1 MGRGISPF
9 PRNKK
14 NDQRIIYIKIVVK
27 IKRFFIKYLLD
38 ISYYS
43 DFNWEKLVFMPKVL
57 SYFLK
62 TIVYQQGFTQPLYKT
77 FVLPKK
83 TKKKK
88 LNPKI
93 DRSLDSDFF
102 VFYYFL
108 DFLALFSRIFA
119 ELRSCLAWRASC
131 SLRRDFRET
140 PGAERSSCPSPLSR
154 NFIQNFFSIHF
165 QSTFWMQNWP

>member
-1 MGRGISPF
+1 
-9 PRNKK
+9 
-14 NDQRIIYIKIVVK
+14 
-27 IKRFFIKYLLD
+27 
-38 ISYYS
+38 
-43 DFNWEKLVFMPKVL
+43 MPKVL

-119 ELRSCLAWRASC
+119 ELRSCLA
-131 SLRRDFRET
+131 
-140 PGAERSSCPSPLSR
+140 
-154 NFIQNFFSIHF
+154 
-165 QSTFWMQNWP
+165 